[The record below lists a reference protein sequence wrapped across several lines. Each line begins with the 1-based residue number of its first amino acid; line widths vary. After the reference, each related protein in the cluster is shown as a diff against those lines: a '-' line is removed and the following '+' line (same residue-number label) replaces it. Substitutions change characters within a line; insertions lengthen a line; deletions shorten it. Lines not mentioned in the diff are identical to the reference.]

1 MCNLYSLTK
10 GQAAIRDWFRASHD
24 RTGNLPLFPGIFPD
38 QMAPIVRNGADGE
51 RELVMARW
59 GMPGP
64 PQFGGAP
71 ITNIRNVGSPH
82 WRGWLGKQNRCIVP
96 ATSFCEYA
104 DTKPR
109 KTPKWFALSEDRPLF
124 AFAGLW
130 TPWRGVRGPKSAPVD
145 GQHELF
151 GFLTTEANA
160 VVAPIHPKAMPVIL
174 TTPAEVDLWLLADA
188 PKALELQRPLPDDAL
203 RIVASGEKEDG
214 PREDAAPEPGSRPNA
229 PALTRFEGFSLTTI
243 LFADGNAQIPAVRR
257 QLGQLGTGGW
267 SAALHILVK
276 NSARDYVVDLFLAT
290 LTLHSNHGNRGS
302 PHFVSRKTELAIK
315 TVLAGH

>member
-38 QMAPIVRNGADGE
+38 QLAPIVRNGADGE

-64 PQFGGAP
+64 PQFGGGP

-109 KTPKWFALSEDRPLF
+109 KTPKWFALGQDRPLF

-145 GQHELF
+145 GTHELF

-174 TTPAEVDLWLLADA
+174 TTPAEIDLWLLADA

-214 PREDAAPEPGSRPNA
+214 GREDAVPN
-229 PALTRFEGFSLTTI
+229 R
-243 LFADGNAQIPAVRR
+243 AQDPM
-257 QLGQLGTGGW
+257 LPL
-267 SAALHILVK
+267 
-276 NSARDYVVDLFLAT
+276 
-290 LTLHSNHGNRGS
+290 
-302 PHFVSRKTELAIK
+302 
-315 TVLAGH
+315 

>member
-1 MCNLYSLTK
+1 
-10 GQAAIRDWFRASHD
+10 
-24 RTGNLPLFPGIFPD
+24 
-38 QMAPIVRNGADGE
+38 MAPIVRNGADGE
-51 RELVMARW
+51 RDLVMARW

-109 KTPKWFALSEDRPLF
+109 KTPKWFALGQDRPLF

-174 TTPAEVDLWLLADA
+174 TTPGEVDLWPLADA
-188 PKALELQRPLPDDAL
+188 PKALELQRPLPDDIV
-203 RIVASGEKEDG
+203 RIVASGEREDG
-214 PREDAAPEPGSRPNA
+214 PREDAALDRSREPMLP
-229 PALTRFEGFSLTTI
+229 L
-243 LFADGNAQIPAVRR
+243 
-257 QLGQLGTGGW
+257 
-267 SAALHILVK
+267 
-276 NSARDYVVDLFLAT
+276 
-290 LTLHSNHGNRGS
+290 
-302 PHFVSRKTELAIK
+302 
-315 TVLAGH
+315 